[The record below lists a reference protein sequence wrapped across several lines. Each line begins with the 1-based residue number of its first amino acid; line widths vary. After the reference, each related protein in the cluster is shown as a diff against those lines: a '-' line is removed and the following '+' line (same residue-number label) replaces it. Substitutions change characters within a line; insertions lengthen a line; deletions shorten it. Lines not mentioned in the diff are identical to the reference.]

1 MPTTTTSKQYTL
13 NLKDG
18 LRGLLM
24 AVLGAVLTALYPVVS
39 GGSFDFNW
47 KSIAAGAVTTAI
59 AYLLKNFFTPT
70 EVVITKVPDEVV
82 NQVKKGTADVNIQ
95 SNRLS

>member
-1 MPTTTTSKQYTL
+1 METTTTSKQYTL
-13 NLKDG
+13 NVKDA

-39 GGSFDFNW
+39 DGSFDFNW

-70 EVVITKVPDEVV
+70 EVVVTKVPEEKVK
-82 NQVKKGTADVNIQ
+82 QVQKGTADVVIQ
-95 SNRLS
+95 SNRK